1 MKKFSILVAV
11 VAIFGASSAFAWG
24 NPFLTPAQ
32 NLANYQTCL
41 NTKANG
47 TKQQKILAN
56 WACETYYGVTTDDE

>member
-1 MKKFSILVAV
+1 MLNSFKKISKAK
-11 VAIFGASSAFAWG
+11 IFLF
-24 NPFLTPAQ
+24 FTDIIV

-56 WACETYYGVTTDDE
+56 WACETYYGVTTDDGEG

>member
-1 MKKFSILVAV
+1 MLNSFKKISKAK
-11 VAIFGASSAFAWG
+11 IFLFFTDIITDD
-24 NPFLTPAQ
+24 NKAQ